1 MRSRRAKTTR
11 RSLWPSSSPGCS
23 ASGSGS
29 FSLTGLEGEQLA
41 RRRRGLGCAAP
52 RARPSRR
59 PALRGLCGAAGF
71 APGFF
76 IGYTDADSL
85 FDEST
90 DWPAWLSIGM
100 LVLLIGTAV
109 ISGLL
114 AQRSYDEHQ
123 KMTLYKSIS
132 FAAAAY
138 FLSYPAWFF
147 LWKGDFLPEPMHGA
161 LFGIFYVGFILGF
174 IYYRFKS

>member
-1 MRSRRAKTTR
+1 MT
-11 RSLWPSSSPGCS
+11 SLGVKNM
-23 ASGSGS
+23 AQRERGI
-29 FSLTGLEGEQLA
+29 GETA
-41 RRRRGLGCAAP
+41 E
-52 RARPSRR
+52 RARLKR
-59 PALRGLCGAAGF
+59 LLLIFGLCGAAGF

-161 LFGIFYVGFILGF
+161 LFGIFYVGFVLGF